1 MHCLILISST
11 FPKSSYNNLALFT
24 NVFKPWIEGCVSAS
38 TIRYVF
44 IPELFGSL
52 PAPARRLNQ
61 VRRRQEDQ
69 SPLLGRQPIRHCPLP
84 RAPLSPLHSLA
95 PISRISKVSVRLTT
109 DVDGAAAAGPM
120 GGRTPAPNGSTSPP
134 PFSLPLSIHLIVP
147 SL

>member
-1 MHCLILISST
+1 MVLFLFLPL
-11 FPKSSYNNLALFT
+11 FPNLALFT
-24 NVFKPWIEGCVSAS
+24 NVFKPWINKHISHR

-109 DVDGAAAAGPM
+109 DVDGAATAGPM
-120 GGRTPAPNGSTSPP
+120 GGRTPAPNASTSPP
-134 PFSLPLSIHLIVP
+134 SVPFSLPLSIHLIVP